1 MIHRRRRRRP
11 ALPAALL
18 SAFVA
23 GTAVGTQQPVQ
34 GPPVVFRSGVELVRV
49 DALVVRDNGVVK
61 GLQPAD
67 FELRDNGV
75 LQEVVSASLE
85 QIPIDALFVFDL
97 SGSVSEANA
106 RLLRGAAWMFLDGL
120 TPEDRAGLVTFNAR
134 PILAQPLAGRLDLV
148 RTALTSIAGGGSTA
162 LNDAVYAALRSRE
175 PGDTRGAV
183 VIFTDGAD
191 NISWLSAAEV
201 VEAARRSDVI
211 VHTVAVGALRAAMPG
226 PWGRAMTV
234 GAADNPLLHD
244 LGAETGGQVWSASWP
259 ELAGAFRAVLD
270 DLRSRYLLTY
280 YPSNVAGSGW
290 HTLEVKVKRGGAKVT
305 ARTGYYR
312 SVTPPSR

>member
-1 MIHRRRRRRP
+1 VTRGLP
-11 ALPAALL
+11 SLLLALLPAFA
-18 SAFVA
+18 A
-23 GTAVGTQQPVQ
+23 GTAVRAQQPVQ

-67 FELRDNGV
+67 FELRDNGI

-106 RLLRGAAWMFLDGL
+106 RLLRGAAWLFLDGL
-120 TPEDRAGLVTFNAR
+120 TPQDRAGLITFNAR
-134 PILAQPLAGRLDLV
+134 PVVAQPLAARLELV
-148 RTALTSIAGGGSTA
+148 RTALASIAGGGSTA

-175 PGDTRGAV
+175 PGETRGAI

-201 VEAARRSDVI
+201 VEAAKRSDVI
-211 VHTVAVGALRAAMPG
+211 VHTVAVGVLQTAVPG
-226 PWGRAMTV
+226 PWGRAMAL
-234 GAADNPLLHD
+234 GPADNPLLHD
-244 LGAETGGQVWSASWP
+244 LGVETGGQVWSAGWP

-280 YPSNVAGSGW
+280 NPSNVAGSGW
-290 HTLEVKVKRGGAKVT
+290 HTLEVKVKRAGVKVT

-312 SVTPPSR
+312 SLQPPGQ

>member
-1 MIHRRRRRRP
+1 MTRGSSAAGP
-11 ALPAALL
+11 ALLLALL
-18 SAFVA
+18 SVFAA
-23 GTAVGTQQPVQ
+23 GTTVSVQQPVQ

-49 DALVVRDNGVVK
+49 DALVVRDGGVVK

-67 FELRDNGV
+67 FELRDNGIV
-75 LQEVVSASLE
+75 QEVVSASLE
-85 QIPIDALFVFDL
+85 QIPIDALFVLDL

-134 PILAQPLAGRLDLV
+134 PVLAQPLASRRDLV
-148 RTALTSIAGGGSTA
+148 RTALANIAGGGSTA

-175 PGDTRGAV
+175 PGDTRGAIV
-183 VIFTDGAD
+183 VFTDGID

-201 VEAARRSDVI
+201 VEAAKRADVI
-211 VHTVAVGALRAAMPG
+211 VHTVAVGVLRTAVPA
-226 PWGRAMTV
+226 PWSRGVTI
-234 GAADNPLLHD
+234 GATDNPLLHD
-244 LGAETGGQVWSASWP
+244 LGRETGGQVWSAAWP

-280 YPSNVAGSGW
+280 YPSNVARGGW
-290 HTLEVKVKRGGAKVT
+290 HTLEVKLRRGGANVT

-312 SVTPPSR
+312 SVSPPDR

>member
-1 MIHRRRRRRP
+1 MA
-11 ALPAALL
+11 ALCLALL
-18 SAFVA
+18 SAFA
-23 GTAVGTQQPVQ
+23 AETTVGMQQPVQ
-34 GPPVVFRSGVELVRV
+34 GSQAVFRSGVDLVRV
-49 DALVVRDNGVVK
+49 DALVVRDNAVVK

-75 LQEVVSASLE
+75 LQEVVSATLE

-134 PILAQPLAGRLDLV
+134 PVLAQPLAGRLASV
-148 RTALTSIAGGGSTA
+148 RTALSSIAGGGSTA

-183 VIFTDGAD
+183 VVFTDGVD
-191 NISWLSAAEV
+191 NISWLSADEV
-201 VEAARRSDVI
+201 VEAAQRTDVI
-211 VHTVAVGALRAAMPG
+211 VHTVAVGVLRSAVPA
-226 PWGRAMTV
+226 PWSRGVTP

-259 ELAGAFRAVLD
+259 ELAVAFRAVLD

-280 YPSNVAGSGW
+280 YPTGVPSSGW
-290 HTLEVKVKRGGAKVT
+290 HKLEVKVKRGGANVT

-312 SVTPPSR
+312 SVSPPGR